1 MRLVQVPG
9 SNTLFLQQRDL
20 ENAADSH
27 GKILVSPSEM
37 KFLLDLGAMS

>member
-1 MRLVQVPG
+1 M
-9 SNTLFLQQRDL
+9 QQRDL

-37 KFLLDLGAMS
+37 KFLMDL